1 LVCGFTRQS
10 DARVLTYDDVTST
23 MERLLFGAKDIAVR
37 ALFVTEAGRSTTPR
51 QKQPIDVLHAGAA
64 VPRSAW
70 ARDKRV
76 PDAEMG
82 GSVQWKIS
90 F

>member
-1 LVCGFTRQS
+1 
-10 DARVLTYDDVTST
+10 
-23 MERLLFGAKDIAVR
+23 MERLLFGAKDIDVR
-37 ALFVTEAGRSTTPR
+37 ALRVTEAGRSTTPR

-64 VPRSAW
+64 VPRFAW